1 MPYSCLSGK
10 ESIFSPLSKLLAIG
24 FGGWFFLFAKL
35 KKIFFSFIYFWL
47 CWVFIAAQGLSL
59 VTASGGSSL
68 VAVHRFLIVVAS
80 LAAEHRP

>member
-1 MPYSCLSGK
+1 MLLCTFVHRFLCGHNFFK
-10 ESIFSPLSKLLAIG
+10 QSPGI
-24 FGGWFFLFAKL
+24 LF
-35 KKIFFSFIYFWL
+35 FWL

>member
-1 MPYSCLSGK
+1 MDIIFLSRVQ
-10 ESIFSPLSKLLAIG
+10 E
-24 FGGWFFLFAKL
+24 FFF
-35 KKIFFSFIYFWL
+35 FWL

-80 LAAEHRP
+80 LAAEHGF